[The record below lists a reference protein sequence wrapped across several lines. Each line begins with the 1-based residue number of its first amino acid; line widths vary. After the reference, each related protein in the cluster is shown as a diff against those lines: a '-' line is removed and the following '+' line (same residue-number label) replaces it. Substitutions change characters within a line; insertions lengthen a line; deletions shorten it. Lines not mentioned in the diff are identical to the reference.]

1 MFYKVIRPRAP
12 RGPTLRQLLTGNFTA
27 VKKHPSL
34 TPAQSLRLHV
44 KPRVAGSTGGGLQP
58 QRFLQKQP
66 RPLLAWC
73 HPEGHCFSSASC
85 TQFLQSPDSLHAF
98 VCVCVDGTLISYTLT
113 LMNSSVKVICRIIRS
128 VFRWLTHL
136 VFSGPFSHT
145 IF

>member
-1 MFYKVIRPRAP
+1 MIRPRAP

-113 LMNSSVKVICRIIRS
+113 LMNSSVRVICRVMRS
-128 VFRWLTHL
+128 VFRWLAHL
-136 VFSGPFSHT
+136 VCSGPFSHT
-145 IF
+145 IS